1 MSGRFRLA
9 YSVEPFMAFLWIC
22 HIFLASLY
30 HHAIFHCITRNP
42 VFTALTVQRI
52 PDLLIRRNQFSSN
65 RLYIVLRALPVCLI
79 ISVFVMPFADILWIL
94 LISSGFSLLYSLDI
108 SLISIPT
115 DFPLRPSGD
124 RASASDCSD
133 SSKAAVH
140 VPDFLRTIDSDIQP
154 FPSCHTETDSLF
166 L

>member
-22 HIFLASLY
+22 HIFLASST
-30 HHAIFHCITRNP
+30 ITP
-42 VFTALTVQRI
+42 YFTASLGILCSQHSQCSAYLIFLFAGTNSPRI
-52 PDLLIRRNQFSSN
+52 AFN
-65 RLYIVLRALPVCLI
+65 IVLRALPVCLI

-94 LISSGFSLLYSLDI
+94 LISSGFNLLYSLDI

-115 DFPLRPSGD
+115 GFPLRPSGD
-124 RASASDCSD
+124 QATASDCSD

-140 VPDFLRTIDSDIQP
+140 VPDFLHTIDSDIRP
-154 FPSCHTETDSLF
+154 FPSCRTETDSLF